1 MSNAKVQSIE
11 AIQGFADFLKTFR
24 QSLSKELE
32 TVDLELRRV
41 SGWVHEEAPNYWL
54 QEQQTNARKLEEQL
68 QQLSRCMSYV
78 RKDEQK
84 PCTEEKK
91 RVAKSKERAQ
101 LCDSKIR
108 LSKAASI
115 HWESRIS
122 KIVTKL
128 RRCQDLAEADLQVAI
143 GHLSRHMES
152 LESYTRLRS
161 DGLRSADLQS
171 TSNRDQQL
179 SLLPSE
185 ATSQTEDSPAMEN
198 PIGQQQG
205 SADSPGG
212 SERAGTSERLP

>member
-11 AIQGFADFLKTFR
+11 AIQGFTDFLKTFR

-32 TVDLELRRV
+32 ALDLELRRV
-41 SGWVHEEAPNYWL
+41 TGWVHEEAPNYWL

-115 HWESRIS
+115 HWESRTS

-128 RRCQDLAEADLQVAI
+128 RRCQDLAEADMQVAI
-143 GHLSRHMES
+143 GHLSRHLEL
-152 LESYTRLRS
+152 LESYTRIRS

-171 TSNRDQQL
+171 TSHRDEQITQL
-179 SLLPSE
+179 PAETTSL
-185 ATSQTEDSPAMEN
+185 TEDSSAPESPN
-198 PIGQQQG
+198 RQQQG
-205 SADSPGG
+205 SAGAPGG
-212 SERAGTSERLP
+212 SDRADTTERLP